1 MEKFWAYCLS
11 CDALS
16 KFHSETALSK
26 QLYPP
31 RDGGVGRY
39 TFNLV
44 NEIKK
49 SDCEVLVLCDQKWN
63 EDYKCVSPFTED
75 NSNIILKAVEDVKPD
90 VIHIQ
95 FEPGLYG

>member
-1 MEKFWAYCLS
+1 MLYLNS
-11 CDALS
+11 ILRLLYLNNYI
-16 KFHSETALSK
+16 FHKS
-26 QLYPP
+26 
-31 RDGGVGRY
+31 GGVGWY

-44 NEIKK
+44 TEIKK